1 MDEKNYLTYNMSET
15 ELTIFTLEEVAKHNT
30 SSDLWMVYNG
40 LVYDCSSFVDEHPG
54 GEEVMVDCAGT
65 DATEEFDDIG
75 HSDDAH
81 EILKGL
87 LVGKLQGGVTKEIK
101 TQLNFEESGS
111 NFPLLAVGAIVIA
124 AGAYYYLN
132 M

>member
-1 MDEKNYLTYNMSET
+1 MSET

-54 GEEVMVDCAGT
+54 GEEVLVDCAGT

-87 LVGKLQGGVTKEIK
+87 LVGKLKGGVTKEIK
-101 TQLNFEESGS
+101 SQLNFEESSS